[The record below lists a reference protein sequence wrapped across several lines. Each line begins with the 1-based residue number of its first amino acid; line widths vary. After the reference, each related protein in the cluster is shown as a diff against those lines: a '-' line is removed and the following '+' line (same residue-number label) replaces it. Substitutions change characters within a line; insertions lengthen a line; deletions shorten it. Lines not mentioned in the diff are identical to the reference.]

1 MSIPG
6 ISNGLMGIYNG
17 LDNLK
22 RDAHEIAS
30 ASAKGD
36 EDTADLAK
44 SLVDLN
50 MDRHQ
55 IEASVKVVQAVDETL
70 GTLLNVKA

>member
-1 MSIPG
+1 MSIPAL
-6 ISNGLMGIYNG
+6 SNGLMGIYNG

-22 RDAHEIAS
+22 HDAQEIAS
-30 ASAKGD
+30 ASAKGG

-50 MDRHQ
+50 TDRHQ
-55 IEASVKVVQAVDETL
+55 IEASVKVVQAIDETL
-70 GTLLNVKA
+70 GTLLDVTA

>member
-1 MSIPG
+1 
-6 ISNGLMGIYNG
+6 MGIYNG

-36 EDTADLAK
+36 ENTADLAK

-50 MDRHQ
+50 MDRNQ

>member
-1 MSIPG
+1 MSIPS

-22 RDAHEIAS
+22 HDAQEIAS
-30 ASAKGD
+30 ATAKGG
-36 EDTADLAK
+36 EDTADLAQ

-50 MDRHQ
+50 IDRNQ

-70 GTLLNVKA
+70 GTLLNVKV

>member
-1 MSIPG
+1 MSIPAL
-6 ISNGLMGIYNG
+6 SNGLMGIYNG

-22 RDAHEIAS
+22 HDAQKIAS
-30 ASAKGD
+30 TSAKGG

-50 MDRHQ
+50 TDRHQ
-55 IEASVKVVQAVDETL
+55 IEASVKVVQAIDETL
-70 GTLLNVKA
+70 GTLLDVTA

>member
-1 MSIPG
+1 MSIPS

-22 RDAHEIAS
+22 HNAQEIAS
-30 ASAKGD
+30 ASAKGG

-50 MDRHQ
+50 MDRQQ

-70 GTLLNVKA
+70 GTIINIKA

>member
-1 MSIPG
+1 MSIPAL
-6 ISNGLMGIYNG
+6 SNGLMGIYNG

-22 RDAHEIAS
+22 HDAQEIAS
-30 ASAKGD
+30 ASAKGG

-50 MDRHQ
+50 TDRHQ

-70 GTLLNVKA
+70 GTLLDVTA

>member
-1 MSIPG
+1 
-6 ISNGLMGIYNG
+6 MGIYNG

-22 RDAHEIAS
+22 HDAHEIAS
-30 ASAKGD
+30 ASAKGG

-50 MDRHQ
+50 TDRHQ

-70 GTLLNVKA
+70 GTLLDVTA

>member
-36 EDTADLAK
+36 ENTADLAK

-50 MDRHQ
+50 MDRNQ

>member
-1 MSIPG
+1 MSIPAL
-6 ISNGLMGIYNG
+6 SNGLGGIYNG

-22 RDAHEIAS
+22 HDAQKIAS
-30 ASAKGD
+30 ASAKGG
-36 EDTADLAK
+36 EDTTDLAK

-50 MDRHQ
+50 TDRHQ

-70 GTLLNVKA
+70 GTLLDVTA